1 MKSDTLTIEL
11 DWDIVKEIPSNE
23 QAPSFKSRMIVW
35 LLRLFNKKR
44 NLASAAVVQEHV
56 RRLAI
61 KPASYEPAGLGPGVD
76 AVLET
81 EFGWPVYHITPLAN
95 PKTRNCVVFLH
106 GGGYINEIVKAH
118 WVFIGHL
125 TREAKVHCIV
135 PIYPVAPAG
144 TAGVVVPTIGKLLQ
158 QLLNDPAIQKITL
171 MGNSA
176 GAGMALAAAQ
186 WLRDSGSPRLDQL
199 VLISPGIDASLNR
212 PEHRA
217 AAPEDPLL
225 DIPGIQEGA
234 RLYAGELDTDH
245 PFISPL
251 KAGMN
256 GLPPMLIFA
265 GMLDLLYPDSLI
277 LAAKARNAGVPVEL
291 HLRKG
296 QPHNYAAM
304 PTPEG
309 REAQKVIIKAVAGPG
324 NRYQGRP

>member
-1 MKSDTLTIEL
+1 MRSDTIAIDL
-11 DWDIVKEIPSNE
+11 DWDIINEIPSND
-23 QAPSFKSRMIVW
+23 QAPSFKSRLIVW

-56 RRLAI
+56 RQLAI
-61 KPASYEPAGLGPGVD
+61 NPASYEPVGLGPGVD

-125 TREAKVHCIV
+125 TREAKAHCIV
-135 PIYPVAPAG
+135 PVYPVAPAG

-158 QLLNDPAIQKITL
+158 QLLNNSAIQKITL

-186 WLRDSGSPRLDQL
+186 WLRDSDSPQLDQL

-212 PEHRA
+212 PEHLA
-217 AAPEDPLL
+217 TAPEDPLL
-225 DIPGIQEGA
+225 DIPGIKEGA
-234 RLYAGELDTDH
+234 RLYAGELGTAH

-251 KAGMN
+251 KAEMHD
-256 GLPPMLIFA
+256 LPPMLIFA
-265 GMLDLLYPDSLI
+265 GTLDLLYPDSIL
-277 LAAKARNAGVPVEL
+277 LAAKARNAGVLVEL

-309 REAQKVIIKAVAGPG
+309 REAQEVIIKAVAKSGV
-324 NRYQGRP
+324 RYQGPA